1 MFSSK
6 HLKTETSLVVQW
18 LRLWAPN
25 AEVEVQPLVWELDP
39 TRLNEE
45 FDAATKDPTCH
56 NYHPMQSNKVQ

>member
-39 TRLNEE
+39 TCLNEE

-56 NYHPMQSNKVQ
+56 N